1 MSRIRA
7 SRQVGRRPQR
17 AAAVAMDACILIP
30 CSRNLTPP
38 GGRFG
43 QTVER
48 TRRIANGI
56 DGRRYENRRRA
67 GTQAPAGLLSPPDG
81 LGRDRIKATCPTSRD
96 SVVKCPVERHISYGT
111 FLKAEPMAAFRRPQ
125 RAHDLEEGVS
135 LHTRRLAE
143 RRLTTVEARGLDG
156 PRLGAE

>member
-1 MSRIRA
+1 MGST
-7 SRQVGRRPQR
+7 VG
-17 AAAVAMDACILIP
+17 ATKIE
-30 CSRNLTPP
+30 
-38 GGRFG
+38 G
-43 QTVER
+43 
-48 TRRIANGI
+48 
-56 DGRRYENRRRA
+56 
-67 GTQAPAGLLSPPDG
+67 APEPKPLRVCFHLADG

-111 FLKAEPMAAFRRPQ
+111 FLKEEPMAAFRRPQ